1 MAKNKEIEV
10 FGLSFM
16 DLISCGLGGMLVLM
30 FVFSTLVKTEGV
42 SNPVKAKKAGFES
55 TAMYERQLIFNT
67 NFVLNISVPSSVTI
81 DVENR
86 FKDKVRKGFKT
97 FDNTTQY
104 VFFFTNSDEF
114 IEEIAFNFSSAANS
128 GEMSLMGGE
137 QVAIN
142 PGSRRIIVSKS
153 KSKYLLI
160 NE

>member
-67 NFVLNISVPSSVTI
+67 NFVLKLSVPANIRVK
-81 DVENR
+81 VENR
-86 FKDKVRKGFKT
+86 FKDRVRSGFKT
-97 FDNTTQY
+97 VANTSQY

-114 IEEIAFNFSSAANS
+114 IEEVIFNFSSAVNS
-128 GEMSLMGGE
+128 GEMSLMGDE
-137 QVAIN
+137 QIAIES
-142 PGSRRIIVSKS
+142 GSRRVIVSKN